1 MMDTSCYAF
10 PLLKTLPISF
20 TLANLNIQLGNIYEA
35 HTSVL
40 LSANP
45 LFTVLS
51 SLFKTQKSNLDTH
64 FLLPALCLYSARH
77 LVFSLVSDFLRFPL
91 YPP

>member
-1 MMDTSCYAF
+1 MDTSCYAS

-20 TLANLNIQLGNIYEA
+20 TLANLNTQLGNIYEA

-51 SLFKTQKSNLDTH
+51 SLFKTQKSNLDTNT
-64 FLLPALCLYSARH
+64 FPPSSSLLVLCSPSGL
-77 LVFSLVSDFLRFPL
+77 LTGL
-91 YPP
+91 